1 MALDGFQNPDSN
13 VGCYRNFRLADGLS
27 DWEGHIM
34 PMQAGGGCL
43 CGTVRFQLSGIERT
57 HLCHCDM
64 CRRAT
69 GSAFAVLSWVKTG
82 KLRWTSALPKRH
94 RTSPLATRSFCGD
107 CGTPISLNY
116 DGTGEIGIYSGTLD
130 QPEIAIPAYNYN
142 AQSRLSWVTCGR
154 QLPNHA
160 GTEDW

>member
-1 MALDGFQNPDSN
+1 
-13 VGCYRNFRLADGLS
+13 
-27 DWEGHIM
+27 M
-34 PMQAGGGCL
+34 PKQISGGCL
-43 CGTVRFQLSGIERT
+43 CGTVRFHLAEIERT

-69 GSAFAVLSWVKTG
+69 GSAFAVLSWVKSD
-82 KLRWTSALPKRH
+82 KLRWMSALPKQR
-94 RTSPLATRSFCGD
+94 RSSPLAIRSFCGD

-116 DGTGEIGIYSGTLD
+116 DGSDEVGIYTGTLD

-142 AQSRLSWVTCGR
+142 SQSRLPWVTCGR
-154 QLPNHA
+154 QLPNQA